1 MFLWTNLFSFYRQ
14 WMWSYALFIWTAVWK
29 MISPLM
35 ISRKTAAH
43 PTFTFCIALVIMTFF
58 IPNKSHQLLKTR
70 AVYSGGAGG
79 VRAPPEFGG
88 SKKHPWIWK
97 AIYGSEKRTRAEFA
111 CYHFFRFQ
119 NFPISL
125 AMRFLIAS
133 IQDEN
138 GGSSLTECEN
148 SLCIFAWY
156 VWVLKCTIRWIFE
169 IKLIKWIW

>member
-1 MFLWTNLFSFYRQ
+1 MFLWTNLFSFCRQ

-29 MISPLM
+29 MIFPLM

-58 IPNKSHQLLKTR
+58 IPNKSHQLLKIR
-70 AVYSGGAGG
+70 AVDSGGAGG

-97 AIYGSEKRTRAEFA
+97 AIYGSEKRTTRAEFA
-111 CYHFFRFQ
+111 YYHFFRFQ

-125 AMRFLIAS
+125 AMRFLIAIARS

-138 GGSSLTECEN
+138 GGSSLLTVWKFA
-148 SLCIFAWY
+148 IFAWY
-156 VWVLKCTIRWIFE
+156 EF
-169 IKLIKWIW
+169 